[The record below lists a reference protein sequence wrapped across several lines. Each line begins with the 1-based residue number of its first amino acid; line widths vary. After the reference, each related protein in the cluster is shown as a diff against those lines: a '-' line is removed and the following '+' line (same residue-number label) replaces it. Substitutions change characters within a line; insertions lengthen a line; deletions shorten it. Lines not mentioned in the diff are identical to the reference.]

1 MSMTLHAKPML
12 PFVYAALV
20 LAMSAP
26 GTASAQPP
34 GFPDLS
40 GLADVT
46 DQYLGPA
53 VRNPGPV
60 SLFSTRTGLNCSI
73 SNADNGLA
81 HCTGALPGIA
91 GIPAAPGTG
100 ACNLGLAQVF
110 AGSPATISHYKGNC
124 PSTPPVSRVL
134 SPGEKVFAGGTTCG
148 VTALGVLACVNSEN
162 NSTHGFVLQPSG
174 SSAF

>member
-1 MSMTLHAKPML
+1 MKSRATWMQPVL
-12 PFVYAALV
+12 YAALA

-26 GTASAQPP
+26 GSASAQPP
-34 GFPDLS
+34 GFPDLNS
-40 GLADVT
+40 LADVT

-60 SLFSTRTGLNCSI
+60 SLFSTPTGLNCSI

-100 ACNLGLAQVF
+100 ACNLGLAQVL
-110 AGSPATISHYKGNC
+110 AGRPATVSHYKGDC
-124 PSTPPVSRVL
+124 PSSQPASRVL
-134 SPGEKVFAGGTTCG
+134 APGEKVFAGGTTCG
-148 VTALGVLACVNSEN
+148 VTPVGVIACVNNQN
-162 NSTHGFVLQPSG
+162 NTAHGFVLQPSG
-174 SSAF
+174 SWAF